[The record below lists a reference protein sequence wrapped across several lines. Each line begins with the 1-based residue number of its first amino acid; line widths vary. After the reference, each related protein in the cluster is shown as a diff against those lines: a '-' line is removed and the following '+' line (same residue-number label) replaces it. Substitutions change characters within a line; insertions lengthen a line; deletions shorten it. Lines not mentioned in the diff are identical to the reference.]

1 MYQKNV
7 YMNFYG
13 TAQWDYYGVK
23 FFFFFFFLKDKSKY
37 KLLEAL
43 VRIKV
48 GKG

>member
-23 FFFFFFFLKDKSKY
+23 LFFLTDKSKY

>member
-23 FFFFFFFLKDKSKY
+23 KNFFFFLKDKSKY

>member
-1 MYQKNV
+1 MSTLSLFRTIFEQNNTVDFEPFELKH
-7 YMNFYG
+7 
-13 TAQWDYYGVK
+13 
-23 FFFFFFFLKDKSKY
+23 FLKDKSKY

>member
-23 FFFFFFFLKDKSKY
+23 FFFFLKDKSKY